1 MPPNEA
7 VPTISKSDEYPK
19 RSRRRRVELTNRR
32 VALGFTQQS
41 LGEALGVTPETIA
54 AWERGAFTPNP
65 DKRPK
70 LARILRMSLPDV
82 DRMIDPDAAPLVLD
96 GHPVPMWLTH
106 YESLVEAAGWLG
118 EVDPVSIP
126 GLLQTPAYA
135 EAVERA
141 TEHPFS
147 DEQVEERVERR
158 LARQRALYRVR
169 DALLFTAV
177 VPEHLLRGRVG
188 GHEVMGEQLDHL
200 VEVERLPNVELLVLP
215 ADERSTAVVNG
226 FEVLSRPGDTVP
238 FMSVTPDPGG
248 VARYGE
254 DPDVLAKFVT
264 KFEHLISLA
273 LPPNDSVE
281 LIRDIRETIR

>member
-1 MPPNEA
+1 MPRNEIPA
-7 VPTISKSDEYPK
+7 TGSRPK
-19 RSRRRRVELTNRR
+19 EHLKKNRRRRVELINRR
-32 VALGFTQQS
+32 VALGYTQQR

-70 LARILRMSLPDV
+70 LASVLKTSLPDV

-96 GHPVPMWLTH
+96 GHPVPMWLSH

-118 EVDPVSIP
+118 VAEPISIH

-135 EAVERA
+135 EVVERA
-141 TEHPFS
+141 TEHSFS

-169 DALLFTAV
+169 DALRLTAV
-177 VPEHLLRGRVG
+177 VPEHLLRARVG
-188 GHEVMGEQLDHL
+188 GPEVMGEQLDRL
-200 VEVERLPNVELLVLP
+200 VEIQQLPNVELLVLP
-215 ADERSTAVVNG
+215 ADERSTVIVNG
-226 FEVLSRPGDTVP
+226 FELIARPRDTVP
-238 FMSVTPDPGG
+238 FMSVTLDPGG

-254 DPDVLAKFVT
+254 DPDVVTKFVA
-264 KFEHLISLA
+264 KFEHLVASA
-273 LPPNDSVE
+273 LPPPDSVE
-281 LIRDIRETIR
+281 LIHDVRESI